1 MQKSVRLKSFELVA
15 KDIADVDVELLHA
28 LTIAVGWPHRAADWE
43 FLRSAGEGIVAVD
56 GIGRVFGSA
65 MWFPHGTDFA
75 TIGLVITSP
84 RIQAQGGGR
93 WLMQHVLERCGNRNL
108 ALNATQAA
116 NGLYRSLGFAVEGT
130 VYLHQGEVASTL
142 PPLPEIEGELTELS
156 SDRLDAITGIDAQ
169 AFGTNRAKLLA
180 LLARNASIAV
190 LQRDGAIV
198 GYSMKREFG
207 RGHVIGPV
215 VATSPSDAIHLTA
228 VHLKTLA
235 GAFARVDTREKD
247 GPYADFLDR
256 AGLQVTETET
266 TMSKGRPFLNRVDG
280 GPWVYG
286 LAGHAL
292 S

>member
-15 KDIADVDVELLHA
+15 QDIADVDVELLHA
-28 LTIAVGWPHRAADWE
+28 LSIAVGWPHRAADWE
-43 FLRSAGEGIVAVD
+43 FLRRAGEGIVAVD

-93 WLMQHVLERCGNRNL
+93 WLMQQVLERCGNRNL

-116 NGLYRSLGFAVEGT
+116 NGLYRSLGFEVEAR
-130 VYLHQGEVASTL
+130 VYLHQGEVSSVL
-142 PPLPEIEGELTELS
+142 PPLPAIDGELFELS
-156 SDRLDAITGIDAQ
+156 SDRLNVITALDTQ
-169 AFGTNRAKLLA
+169 AFGTNRAELLTLLA
-180 LLARNASIAV
+180 KNASIFA
-190 LQRDGAIV
+190 LERGGEIV

-207 RGHVIGPV
+207 RGHNVGPLI
-215 VATSPSDAIHLTA
+215 ATNPVDAIHLTA
-228 VHLKTLA
+228 VHLKGLV
-235 GAFARVDTREKD
+235 GHFARVDTREKD
-247 GPYADFLDR
+247 GPYAQFLQQT
-256 AGLQVTETET
+256 GLVVTQTVT
-266 TMSKGRPFLNRVDG
+266 TMSKGRPFLQRVDG